1 MRQFYGSAAVIAVC
15 ALSACVSVD
24 YMGRSYAPT
33 EHVDVHYAMDQ
44 VRRPYEVMGRAEAR
58 ADSGVEMRKFEEE
71 LVKEARKRGADA
83 IVIEDSA
90 LVVSG
95 ENTSTSGTTFPREPG
110 KKKKKWYEPDY
121 VEESTTT
128 VTHERI
134 IITRFLKYTGQ

>member
-1 MRQFYGSAAVIAVC
+1 MKYLAHTAVAICAAV
-15 ALSACVSVD
+15 LSACVSVD

-33 EHVDVHYAMDQ
+33 EHVDVFYALDQ

-58 ADSGVEMRKFEEE
+58 ADAGVEMQKFEDG
-71 LVKEARKRGADA
+71 LVAEARKRGADA

-95 ENTSTSGTTFPREPG
+95 ENTSTRGSTFPREPG
-110 KKKKKWYEPDY
+110 KKKKWYEPDY

-128 VTHERI
+128 VTRERVI
-134 IITRFLKYTGQ
+134 LTRFLKYTGP